1 MSQEKQHTSVAYS
14 LWKWKQFMHEIHV
27 SIHVVTGHYIAYWL
41 ERVYDHLSDPGFL
54 KPLKVIFDGLNVSV
68 YLLFP
73 LRRQRLSKIVED
85 QRFSISPAVMTF
97 FLHTSFGNGHL
108 ICPWWC
114 LRKSNLSAVVSR
126 YSLEVR
132 TQCRYPT
139 LSTFYL
145 LAAFCLKVSL

>member
-27 SIHVVTGHYIAYWL
+27 SIVTGHYIAYWL
-41 ERVYDHLSDPGFL
+41 ERVYDHLSDPGLGNFWR
-54 KPLKVIFDGLNVSV
+54 IE
-68 YLLFP
+68 Y
-73 LRRQRLSKIVED
+73 QRVHALSTTQTTAFEK
-85 QRFSISPAVMTF
+85 SWGSTF
-97 FLHTSFGNGHL
+97 FNFASCYDVLILHTSFGNGHL

>member
-27 SIHVVTGHYIAYWL
+27 SIVTGHYIAYWL

-73 LRRQRLSKIVED
+73 LRRQRLSKKVED
-85 QRFSISPAVMTF
+85 QRFSLSPSVMTF
-97 FLHTSFGNGHL
+97 WFCIQFWKRSF
-108 ICPWWC
+108 
-114 LRKSNLSAVVSR
+114 NLSLMMFKKVKFICCSQSVQLGGT
-126 YSLEVR
+126 YTMQIPYTVNILFVG
-132 TQCRYPT
+132 CF
-139 LSTFYL
+139 LS
-145 LAAFCLKVSL
+145 

>member
-27 SIHVVTGHYIAYWL
+27 SIVTGHYIAYWL

-73 LRRQRLSKIVED
+73 LRRQRLSKK
-85 QRFSISPAVMTF
+85 SWGSTF
-97 FLHTSFGNGHL
+97 FNFASCYDVLILHTSFGNGHL

-114 LRKSNLSAVVSR
+114 LRKSNLSAIVSR